1 MVDLRDEAIEQT
13 FIVVFGCF
21 NEFCKLEGDV
31 LFIGVFSIG
40 DDVNVGILLQELEEC
55 VDVKR
60 VIFIIPER
68 GHKIIVGESGWVW
81 VCGNLGVGI
90 GLYDSVSA
98 PAVSVVSENSMIVG
112 GNVEIDFKNAMA
124 ELVIDEEGFARIG
137 VCVAKNPPEGVSDI
151 GARSPTIVKII
162 RRAERV
168 KVGRGSFIGNRG
180 GRIVSEDKETT
191 DCQTSGKDQAN

>member
-1 MVDLRDEAIEQT
+1 M
-13 FIVVFGCF
+13 
-21 NEFCKLEGDV
+21 
-31 LFIGVFSIG
+31 
-40 DDVNVGILLQELEEC
+40 QELEEC